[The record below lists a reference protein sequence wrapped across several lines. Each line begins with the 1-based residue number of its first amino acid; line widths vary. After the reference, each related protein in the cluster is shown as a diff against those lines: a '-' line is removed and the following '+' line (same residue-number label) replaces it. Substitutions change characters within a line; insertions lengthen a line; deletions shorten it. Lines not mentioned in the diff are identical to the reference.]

1 MYVYFHA
8 KLGSSAAFQ
17 WWGQILFSN
26 LPGFF
31 LFIPRPHPIWSDK
44 VELLNPSKG
53 YQKYASM
60 MSFSSNQLV
69 DLLHQSHLSVLLL
82 NIIIGVF
89 IPSII
94 FLFYLLLD
102 LFFRISIWNYYI
114 WFNFKFMA
122 FRSPLL
128 ASSTFNQ
135 SYSCHLPF
143 LIHSIF
149 SIQLSCNPNFKKVQR
164 FCPLTQ
170 FPAIY
175 GTMHPS
181 PLIDLHIEKTNTPL
195 GHTKKKKK
203 LIQYKSTRISH

>member
-1 MYVYFHA
+1 
-8 KLGSSAAFQ
+8 
-17 WWGQILFSN
+17 
-26 LPGFF
+26 
-31 LFIPRPHPIWSDK
+31 
-44 VELLNPSKG
+44 
-53 YQKYASM
+53 
-60 MSFSSNQLV
+60 
-69 DLLHQSHLSVLLL
+69 
-82 NIIIGVF
+82 
-89 IPSII
+89 
-94 FLFYLLLD
+94 
-102 LFFRISIWNYYI
+102 
-114 WFNFKFMA
+114 MA

-203 LIQYKSTRISH
+203 TYTIQINKNISLISKKMPRKKDTYPLNIIEVLRKDNACSHN

>member
-1 MYVYFHA
+1 MPQWCH
-8 KLGSSAAFQ
+8 FQ
-17 WWGQILFSN
+17 ATN
-26 LPGFF
+26 LPTC
-31 LFIPRPHPIWSDK
+31 ST
-44 VELLNPSKG
+44 
-53 YQKYASM
+53 
-60 MSFSSNQLV
+60 
-69 DLLHQSHLSVLLL
+69 QSHLSVLVL

-89 IPSII
+89 NTIHCF

-135 SYSCHLPF
+135 SYSCHVPF

-195 GHTKKKKK
+195 GHTKEKK
-203 LIQYKSTRISH
+203 LIQHKSTRIISLIFKKNVKEERYVPA